1 MNSPF
6 DPRSALSPVQ
16 RYWSED
22 ARMQRIA
29 DSLGNARLQASP
41 LARSLPTLLVALDW
55 FGAPRLLAPS
65 LPPEGE
71 AFTENDLRALLD
83 DIGFHLVRIS
93 SKERERALDQLPSGS
108 LALNGERCS
117 VYLGRH
123 DGLDWWHDGVQ
134 PRSDWQPPA
143 TDDLLRVQRDLDHS
157 HIDAPQPDWL
167 PRLFGKAHRE
177 LAGVLLISLIVNLLA
192 LAVSLFTM
200 VVYNTVIPSGA
211 TDTLWAL
218 ACAAG
223 IAVVAGW
230 LLRVGRSVAL
240 ARLGA
245 WAGANIGPAVLRKTL
260 GLPVEVSGRLGVNN
274 NLNRM
279 RSLESLR
286 QYVGGAGTAAL
297 IDYPFVVIFL
307 ATIALLGGWIVL
319 VPIAGLLLY
328 LLAAKLLRP
337 IAQRQ
342 TSASARAAN
351 QLTEAFASGVR
362 RLRALQGVNGSH
374 HWLQRLRDLSVQ
386 AAKTNRDLVL
396 TQALTHSVG
405 HALGMLTVLAT
416 MAGGIALVIGG
427 GMSTGGLIAAMMLIW
442 RVTGPAQ
449 QFFAFSLRLQ
459 QLQDARLQLDR
470 LMLSTGELQDPQ
482 VTLPVEPLPPRIGAE
497 RLFYRHASDREPA
510 LNNISFQAEPG
521 QLIAV
526 VGPNGAGKSTL
537 LQCLAGIRCAQSG
550 RVSLDGRDIR
560 QFNPC
565 DYRTWVGFQMQ
576 SEDNLPLSIRQS
588 LLLSHPFASQSQIYQ
603 TLTRVA
609 GENWWRLLG
618 CESVA
623 QALDLRLDPWRDD
636 PRSLRIRH
644 IVGLTDALLGTPAL
658 VLLDDPLRDGD
669 PLLDGSL
676 KQVIGELHG
685 KSTVLIATH
694 RPSLIRMADA
704 ILVLDQGN
712 LVHFGPVVRPEEC
725 PAAIQEPQS

>member
-1 MNSPF
+1 MNSPA
-6 DPRSALSPVQ
+6 DPRSTVSPVQ

-22 ARMQRIA
+22 ARMHRIA
-29 DSLGNARLQASP
+29 TSLGSTRLQASA
-41 LARSLPTLLVALDW
+41 LARSLPALLVALDW

-65 LPPEGE
+65 LPEE
-71 AFTENDLRALLD
+71 SEVFTEAHLRALLD
-83 DIGFHLVRIS
+83 QIGFHLIPIAN
-93 SKERERALDQLPSGS
+93 KERARALEQLPIGS
-108 LALNGERCS
+108 LAVSEQRCS
-117 VYLGRH
+117 IYLGRH
-123 DGLDWWHDGVQ
+123 DGLDWWHDGAQ
-134 PRSDWQPPA
+134 PRSDWQPPESDA
-143 TDDLLRVQRDLDHS
+143 LLRVQRDVEHS

-167 PRLFGKAHRE
+167 TRLFGKAHRE
-177 LAGVLLISLIVNLLA
+177 LAGVLLVSLTVNLLA
-192 LAVSLFTM
+192 LSVSLFTM

-223 IAVVAGW
+223 IAVIAGW
-230 LLRVGRSVAL
+230 LLRVGRAAAL

-260 GLPVEVSGRLGVNN
+260 GLPVEVSARLGVNN

-286 QYVGGAGTAAL
+286 QYVGGAGAAAL
-297 IDYPFVVIFL
+297 IDYPFVLIFL
-307 ATIALLGGWIVL
+307 VTIALLGGWIVL

-328 LLAAKLLRP
+328 RLAATLLRP
-337 IAQRQ
+337 IVQRQ

-351 QLTEAFASGVR
+351 RLTEAFATGVR
-362 RLRALQGVNGSH
+362 RLRALQGINGSH

-386 AAKTNRDLVL
+386 SAKTNRDLAL
-396 TQALTHSVG
+396 TQALMHSVG
-405 HALGMLTVLAT
+405 HALGMFTVLAT
-416 MAGGIALVIGG
+416 MGGGIALVLAG

-449 QFFAFSLRLQ
+449 QYFAFSTRLQ

-470 LMLSTGELQDPQ
+470 LMLSAGELQDPQ
-482 VTLPVEPLPPRIGAE
+482 LTLPVEPLAPRIGAE

-526 VGPNGAGKSTL
+526 VGPNGSGKSTL
-537 LQCLAGIRCAQSG
+537 LQCLGGVRCAQSG

-560 QFNPC
+560 QFNPS

-588 LLLSHPFASQSQIYQ
+588 LLLSHPFANQTRIYQ

-609 GENWWRLLG
+609 GDNWWRSLG
-618 CESVA
+618 CESVE
-623 QALDLRLDPWRDD
+623 QALELRLDPWRDD
-636 PRSLRIRH
+636 PRSLRLRH
-644 IVGLTDALLGTPAL
+644 IVGLTDALLGKPSL

-669 PLLDGSL
+669 PLLDAAL
-676 KQVIGELHG
+676 KQVIDELHG

-694 RPSLIRMADA
+694 RPSLIQMADA

-712 LVHFGPVVRPEEC
+712 LVHFGPVVRPEQH
-725 PAAIQEPQS
+725 PTAISQAQS